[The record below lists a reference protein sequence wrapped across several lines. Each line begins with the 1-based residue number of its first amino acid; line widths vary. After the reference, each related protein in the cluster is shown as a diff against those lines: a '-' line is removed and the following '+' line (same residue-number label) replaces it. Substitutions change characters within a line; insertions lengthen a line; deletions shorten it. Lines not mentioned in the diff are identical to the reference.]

1 MSNKLVIDKGNLIKK
16 AQGQP
21 GQGPSFEQ
29 QFGILAN
36 AQITDK
42 YPSLSSYQVAF
53 QLLQKDD
60 ENTNASGAVVYRIG
74 KNVIQIPAFFY
85 KGRIKTGEIMYVP
98 VTDSFLPLSDAWL
111 SWLKNKDVSEAG
123 ELIPAEELKDK
134 GVDQFGA
141 RIKDYNDPL
150 MKQASVLNTALKMGK
165 KASQNLLGALQN
177 TDFLNACLH
186 FYTPQELSG
195 FAKTASEMFQDV
207 EKPRLVTVMSKEAS
221 LLSDIEKQQLWRDGW
236 LIKNAQ
242 VMDWQEAPDKA
253 VKVTRETNVS
263 KQFSEVRHSCKCQL
277 LKMNGQLM
285 DATVIV
291 AQRAQKPAKN
301 NHGEHAA
308 IFNRNGKQ
316 SGEQHGTG
324 TSQMDWEQFPLS
336 YDVDKTASMKQLIKK
351 ASEDSHS
358 MSIFVYD
365 GHLHRAVA
373 PVCLTSSVQDIKQA
387 VGKNLQDMQQL
398 PAGAVVMFPSGQAI
412 QLSQQFFKDDKG
424 FYSCRCTIQVAD
436 DNIVKP
442 VFTGSNLIVPK
453 GTKVMVPVG
462 YSQTGKTQDTQRQP
476 DNIGLATAGA
486 LTYAV
491 TNFVNKTYDKV
502 KLTADGQ
509 QISVSGAK
517 SNVADRLVEKEAA
530 YHLVCDY
537 GVSPED
543 AKLMVKQAMANS
555 QKHAVTISYYL
566 TKSAVYDDPEEWEDA
581 DIPSSRVANVGPQIE
596 QKSMDEFEL
605 DDEAMQTVETAADNG
620 IKEIF
625 DMQTLKLLIQVA
637 DPQEQI
643 MDILPDFMHC
653 LDQLCRLLFIFRS
666 HVGDM
671 QDKYGLTKLK
681 ALQQSIV
688 NTLKDLSEL
697 TVFLKIRGLSNDA
710 NPNADAGDLQTG
722 RMFA

>member
-36 AQITDK
+36 AQITDR

-60 ENTNASGAVVYRIG
+60 QNTNASGAVVYRIG
-74 KNVIQIPAFFY
+74 KNIIQVPAFFN
-85 KGRIKTGEIMYVP
+85 KGRIKTGQLMYIP

-111 SWLKNKDVSEAG
+111 SWLKNKDVSQAG
-123 ELIPAEELKDK
+123 ELIPDQENKGK
-134 GVDQFGA
+134 GVDPFSA
-141 RIKDYNDPL
+141 RIKDFNDPL

-165 KASQNLLGALQN
+165 RASENLLGALQN

-186 FYTPQELSG
+186 FYTPQELNG
-195 FAKTASEMFQDV
+195 FAKTASQMFQDV
-207 EKPRLVTVMSKEAS
+207 QKPRLVTVMSKEAS
-221 LLSDIEKQQLWRDGW
+221 LLSDAEKQELWKDGW

-263 KQFSEVRHSCKCQL
+263 KQFGEVRKSCKCQL
-277 LKMNGQLM
+277 LKMDGSLK
-285 DATVIV
+285 DATVLVVQAPAYPHSRGDEELTSIMFSWDSPATNALAVKTYIV
-291 AQRAQKPAKN
+291 DGDSLSSIKN
-301 NHGEHAA
+301 
-308 IFNRNGKQ
+308 
-316 SGEQHGTG
+316 
-324 TSQMDWEQFPLS
+324 
-336 YDVDKTASMKQLIKK
+336 
-351 ASEDSHS
+351 
-358 MSIFVYD
+358 
-365 GHLHRAVA
+365 
-373 PVCLTSSVQDIKQA
+373 PVCLLSSVEQLKDLPGKALSQA
-387 VGKNLQDMQQL
+387 SSIGSGDVL
-398 PAGAVVMFPSGQAI
+398 VCPSGQAI
-412 QLSQQFFKDDKG
+412 QIKNKYYNAQKGGFFTHQG
-424 FYSCRCTIQVAD
+424 QTLNVASD
-436 DNIVKP
+436 GMKRTVCMS
-442 VFTGSNLIVPK
+442 GNLIVPQ
-453 GTKVMVPVG
+453 GTKLLKSGFNSEKVEG
-462 YSQTGKTQDTQRQP
+462 Y
-476 DNIGLATAGA
+476 ATVGA

-537 GVSPED
+537 NVAPQD
-543 AKLMVKQAMANS
+543 AKLMVKQAMAAS
-555 QKHAVTISYYL
+555 QKQATTISYYL
-566 TKSAVYDDPEEWEDA
+566 TKKAVYDDPEEWQDA
-581 DIPSSRVANVGPQIE
+581 DIPSSRVANVGPQIQ
-596 QKSMDEFEL
+596 QKHIDDFEL
-605 DDEAMQTVETAADNG
+605 DDEAMQTVQTAADNG

-666 HVGDM
+666 HTADM
-671 QDKYGLTKLK
+671 QQKYGQVKLK

-688 NTLKDLSEL
+688 NTLKDLSQL

>member
-42 YPSLSSYQVAF
+42 YPSLASYQVAF
-53 QLLQKDD
+53 QLLKKDD
-60 ENTNASGAVVYRIG
+60 ENTDASGAVVYRIG
-74 KNVIQIPAFFY
+74 KNVIQVPAFFY
-85 KGRIKTGEIMYVP
+85 KGRIKTGELMYVP

-123 ELIPAEELKDK
+123 EFIPSQENKDK
-134 GVDQFGA
+134 GVDPFSA
-141 RIKDYNDPL
+141 RIKDFNDPL

-165 KASQNLLGALQN
+165 RASENLLGVLQN

-195 FAKTASEMFQDV
+195 FAKTASQMFQDV
-207 EKPRLVTVMSKEAS
+207 EKPKLVTVMSKEAS
-221 LLSDIEKQQLWRDGW
+221 LLSDAEKQELWKDGW

-253 VKVTRETNVS
+253 VKVTRQTNVS

-285 DATVIV
+285 DATIIV
-291 AQRAQKPAKN
+291 TQKGKERCFGRPGEYTTIFTSWDSPATN
-301 NHGEHAA
+301 
-308 IFNRNGKQ
+308 
-316 SGEQHGTG
+316 
-324 TSQMDWEQFPLS
+324 DLS
-336 YDVDKTASMKQLIKK
+336 AS
-351 ASEDSHS
+351 
-358 MSIFVYD
+358 VYVYKD
-365 GHLHRAVA
+365 GHISKAQHVVA
-373 PVCLTSSVQDIKQA
+373 YTPSIEQLKEPI
-387 VGKNLQDMQQL
+387 GKNIEDMAQL
-398 PAGAVVMFPSGQAI
+398 PAGTVLMFPNGQAME
-412 QLSQQFFKDDKG
+412 LSSSFQKENKG
-424 FYSCRCTIQVAD
+424 FFSFSCVIQIAQD
-436 DNIVKP
+436 GIKKP
-442 VFTGSNLIVPK
+442 MFTGTNFIVPK
-453 GTKVMVPVG
+453 GTKAVVDNDHKENGG
-462 YSQTGKTQDTQRQP
+462 YKADIQHKSIDSSL
-476 DNIGLATAGA
+476 GLATAGA

-530 YHLVCDY
+530 YHLVCSY
-537 GVSPED
+537 NVSPED
-543 AKLMVKQAMANS
+543 AKLMVKQAMAAS
-555 QKHAVTISYYL
+555 QKQATTISYYL
-566 TKSAVYDDPEEWEDA
+566 TKKAVYDDPEEWQDA
-581 DIPSSRVANVGPQIE
+581 DIPSSRVANVGPQIQ
-596 QKSMDEFEL
+596 QKHIDDFEL
-605 DDEAMQTVETAADNG
+605 DDEAMQTVQTAANNG

-637 DPQEQI
+637 DPQQQI

-666 HVGDM
+666 HTADM
-671 QDKYGLTKLK
+671 QEKYGQVKLK

-688 NTLKDLSEL
+688 NTLKDLSQL

>member
-60 ENTNASGAVVYRIG
+60 QNTNASGAVVYRIG
-74 KNVIQIPAFFY
+74 KNIIQVPAFFN
-85 KGRIKTGEIMYVP
+85 KGRIKTGQLMYIP

-111 SWLKNKDVSEAG
+111 SWLKNKDVSQAG
-123 ELIPAEELKDK
+123 ELIPDQENKDK
-134 GVDQFGA
+134 GVDPFSA
-141 RIKDYNDPL
+141 RIKDFNDPL

-165 KASQNLLGALQN
+165 RASQNLLGALQN

-195 FAKTASEMFQDV
+195 FAKTASQMFQDV
-207 EKPRLVTVMSKEAS
+207 EKPKLITVMSKEAS
-221 LLSDIEKQQLWRDGW
+221 LLSDAEKQELWKDGW

-263 KQFSEVRHSCKCQL
+263 KQFGEVRKSCKCQL
-277 LKMNGQLM
+277 LKMDGSLK
-285 DATVIV
+285 DATVLV
-291 AQRAQKPAKN
+291 VQAPAYP
-301 NHGEHAA
+301 HG
-308 IFNRNGKQ
+308 RDD
-316 SGEQHGTG
+316 EQH
-324 TSQMDWEQFPLS
+324 TSIMLS
-336 YDVDKTASMKQLIKK
+336 WDSPATNSLAVKTYIVDGDSLYLIKN
-351 ASEDSHS
+351 
-358 MSIFVYD
+358 
-365 GHLHRAVA
+365 
-373 PVCLTSSVQDIKQA
+373 PVCLLSSVEQLKELPGKALSQA
-387 VGKNLQDMQQL
+387 SSIDSGDVL
-398 PAGAVVMFPSGQAI
+398 VCPSGQALQMKNKYYI
-412 QLSQQFFKDDKG
+412 AQKGGFFTHQG
-424 FYSCRCTIQVAD
+424 QTLNVASD
-436 DNIVKP
+436 GMKRAVCIS
-442 VFTGSNLIVPK
+442 GNLIVPQ
-453 GTKVMVPVG
+453 GTKLLMH
-462 YSQTGKTQDTQRQP
+462 TQRAP
-476 DNIGLATAGA
+476 WDLKSGFNSEKVEGYATVGA

-537 GVSPED
+537 NVSPED

-555 QKHAVTISYYL
+555 QKQATTISYYL
-566 TKSAVYDDPEEWEDA
+566 TKKAVYDDPEEWQDA
-581 DIPSSRVANVGPQIE
+581 DIPSSRVANVGPQIQ
-596 QKSMDEFEL
+596 QKHLDDFEL
-605 DDEAMQTVETAADNG
+605 DDQAMQTVQTAADNG

-643 MDILPDFMHC
+643 MDILPDFMHT

-666 HVGDM
+666 HVSDM
-671 QDKYGLTKLK
+671 QDKYGLVKLK

-688 NTLKDLSEL
+688 NTLKDLSQL

>member
-42 YPSLSSYQVAF
+42 YPSLASYQVAF
-53 QLLQKDD
+53 QLLKKDD
-60 ENTNASGAVVYRIG
+60 ENTDASGAVVYRIG
-74 KNVIQIPAFFY
+74 KNVIQVPAFFY
-85 KGRIKTGEIMYVP
+85 KGRIKTGELMYVP

-123 ELIPAEELKDK
+123 EFIPSQENKDK
-134 GVDQFGA
+134 GVDPFSA
-141 RIKDYNDPL
+141 RIKDFNDPL

-165 KASQNLLGALQN
+165 RASENLLGALQN

-195 FAKTASEMFQDV
+195 FAKTASQMFQDV
-207 EKPRLVTVMSKEAS
+207 EKPKLVTVMSKEAS
-221 LLSDIEKQQLWRDGW
+221 LLSDAEKQELWKDGW

-253 VKVTRETNVS
+253 VKVTRQTNVS
-263 KQFSEVRHSCKCQL
+263 KQFGEVRKSCKCQL
-277 LKMNGQLM
+277 LKMDGSLK
-285 DATVIV
+285 DATVLV
-291 AQRAQKPAKN
+291 VQAPAYP
-301 NHGEHAA
+301 HG
-308 IFNRNGKQ
+308 RDD
-316 SGEQHGTG
+316 EQH
-324 TSQMDWEQFPLS
+324 TSIMLS
-336 YDVDKTASMKQLIKK
+336 WDSPATNSLVVKTYIVDGDRLYPIKN
-351 ASEDSHS
+351 
-358 MSIFVYD
+358 
-365 GHLHRAVA
+365 
-373 PVCLTSSVQDIKQA
+373 PVCLLSSVEQLKELPGKALSQA
-387 VGKNLQDMQQL
+387 SFIDSGDVL
-398 PAGAVVMFPSGQAI
+398 VCPSGQALQMKNKYYI
-412 QLSQQFFKDDKG
+412 AQKGGFFTHQG
-424 FYSCRCTIQVAD
+424 QTLNVASD
-436 DNIVKP
+436 GMKRAVCMS
-442 VFTGSNLIVPK
+442 GNLIVPQ
-453 GTKVMVPVG
+453 GTKLLMH
-462 YSQTGKTQDTQRQP
+462 TQRAP
-476 DNIGLATAGA
+476 WDLKSGVNSEKVEGYATVGA

-530 YHLVCDY
+530 YHLVCGY
-537 GVSPED
+537 NVSPED

-555 QKHAVTISYYL
+555 QKQATTISYYL
-566 TKSAVYDDPEEWEDA
+566 TKKAVYDDPEEWQDA
-581 DIPSSRVANVGPQIE
+581 DIPSSRVTNVGPQIQ
-596 QKSMDEFEL
+596 QKHIDDFEL
-605 DDEAMQTVETAADNG
+605 DDEAMQTVQTAADNG

-666 HVGDM
+666 HTADM
-671 QDKYGLTKLK
+671 QEKYGQVKLK

-688 NTLKDLSEL
+688 NTLKDLSQL